1 MRKKLMAASEV
12 VGEREETI
20 DELRADLADIKEILA
35 SQQDELARSLMVG
48 GSGVSE

>member
-1 MRKKLMAASEV
+1 MAASEV

-35 SQQDELARSLMVG
+35 SQQDELARSL
-48 GSGVSE
+48 SERPSADVTSY